1 MVLQRRPR
9 SLPSWHRLWLFA
21 VQFTCHHLPFPVQVR
36 LRMPRQ
42 HNSSSRPYLRRAT
55 HSPRGFCIVSPA
67 VHLPAGKV
75 LPVGTLETSGV
86 VIHFILRAL
95 VILVLAFLIK
105 TPCPAGS
112 FKGVVLGHHG
122 RRADLC
128 TVAELA
134 DAEGAHLGT
143 GVRIPG
149 DLKGL
154 RQITHGVA
162 QDQALVGTFLRVL
175 LIKED
180 AFLRRHPAQEIVIG
194 FAVLDTKLTG
204 RMRLAEQ
211 RTPLGHTVFLQ
222 DRSEDAF
229 DVLILED
236 TEVLAQPCA
245 PQRRAH
251 LHAVQHLVFVVLP
264 QFKPGHHTFH
274 PALYV
279 IALPY
284 RQVGHFVQHLR
295 KFKGKKL
302 LTDQRKVEGKK

>member
-105 TPCPAGS
+105 TPCSAGS

-128 TVAELA
+128 AVAELA

-162 QDQALVGTFLRVL
+162 QDQALVGTF
-175 LIKED
+175 
-180 AFLRRHPAQEIVIG
+180 
-194 FAVLDTKLTG
+194 
-204 RMRLAEQ
+204 
-211 RTPLGHTVFLQ
+211 
-222 DRSEDAF
+222 
-229 DVLILED
+229 
-236 TEVLAQPCA
+236 CA
-245 PQRRAH
+245 CSS
-251 LHAVQHLVFVVLP
+251 
-264 QFKPGHHTFH
+264 
-274 PALYV
+274 
-279 IALPY
+279 
-284 RQVGHFVQHLR
+284 
-295 KFKGKKL
+295 
-302 LTDQRKVEGKK
+302 

>member
-1 MVLQRRPR
+1 MC
-9 SLPSWHRLWLFA
+9 A
-21 VQFTCHHLPFPVQVR
+21 
-36 LRMPRQ
+36 
-42 HNSSSRPYLRRAT
+42 
-55 HSPRGFCIVSPA
+55 
-67 VHLPAGKV
+67 
-75 LPVGTLETSGV
+75 
-86 VIHFILRAL
+86 
-95 VILVLAFLIK
+95 
-105 TPCPAGS
+105 
-112 FKGVVLGHHG
+112 
-122 RRADLC
+122 
-128 TVAELA
+128 VAELA

-264 QFKPGHHTFH
+264 EFKPGHHAFH
-274 PALYV
+274 PALYF

-295 KFKGKKL
+295 KFKGEKL
-302 LTDQRKVEGKK
+302 LADQGEIEGKERRE

>member
-1 MVLQRRPR
+1 
-9 SLPSWHRLWLFA
+9 
-21 VQFTCHHLPFPVQVR
+21 
-36 LRMPRQ
+36 MPRQ
-42 HNSSSRPYLRRAT
+42 HNSPSRPYLRRTACSAR
-55 HSPRGFCIVSPA
+55 HFCVVSPA

-75 LPVGTLETSGV
+75 LPVGALETSGV

-95 VILVLAFLIK
+95 VVLVLALLVK
-105 TPCPAGS
+105 TPCPAGT
-112 FKGVVLGHHG
+112 FKGVVFCHHG
-122 RRADLC
+122 RRTDLC
-128 TVAELA
+128 AVAELA

-211 RTPLGHTVFLQ
+211 RTPLGHTVFFQ
-222 DRSEDAF
+222 DRREDAF

-245 PQRRAH
+245 PQRWAH

-284 RQVGHFVQHLR
+284 RQVGHFVQYLL
-295 KFKGKKL
+295 KFKGEKL
-302 LTDQRKVEGKK
+302 LADQREIEGKERRE

>member
-1 MVLQRRPR
+1 M
-9 SLPSWHRLWLFA
+9 
-21 VQFTCHHLPFPVQVR
+21 
-36 LRMPRQ
+36 
-42 HNSSSRPYLRRAT
+42 
-55 HSPRGFCIVSPA
+55 
-67 VHLPAGKV
+67 
-75 LPVGTLETSGV
+75 GTLETSGV

-154 RQITHGVA
+154 RQITHGIA